1 MLEVVALG
9 GLGEFGMNMLALTW
23 GETTIVVDA
32 GVMFPDPELLGVD
45 RIIPDLTYLQQ
56 KGRAA
61 ALVLTHGHED
71 HIGGVPHVLALVDG
85 PIYGTPLTLAMVE
98 PKLEEHGIDGREL
111 IAVKPHDRVTVG
123 PFEIEFIRVTH
134 SIPDCVALAIHTP
147 AGVIVHTGDFKI
159 DQTPLDGEHFDVHR
173 FAQLGSEG
181 VLALFADSTNIDRR
195 GFTGSEREVV
205 DAFEEV
211 FTSAPGKL
219 IVAAFASSIYRMQI
233 LVDLAAQF
241 DRKVAFI
248 GRGMIRNSEIA
259 QRLGYLRI
267 PAGVQIRDSQVGDY
281 PAQDVL
287 CLSTGSQGEP
297 MSALSRI
304 AIDDHRHVK
313 VGPDDT
319 VVLSARSI
327 PGNEKA
333 IGRVINHLARR
344 GAEVIYE
351 GIKHVHV
358 SGHGSEEELKL
369 MLSLV
374 KPRFF
379 IPVHGEYRQLS
390 QHGRVAARVFEGRD
404 PRPEILLAENGDILQ
419 FDVDGARIAGKAPVG
434 RILIDDTRTG
444 EVGDEVL
451 RDRRHLAEDG
461 LVVPVVAI
469 NKQTGM
475 LEGVPDIIT
484 RGFVMEN
491 SAGAARGRR
500 APAGRGRRSGQ
511 PRGAH
516 RSGAD
521 QGEAARR
528 AAPLLSETFGT
539 TAVRAARHHGDLTR
553 EWIDGFAPGQ
563 RIRRRGAVRGRAAS
577 GSSRSPATSRATRSG
592 SSAPARMPTP
602 PTSPGGSARSSPSCR
617 FSCSA
622 TRPTSVRR
630 RW

>member
-1 MLEVVALG
+1 MLEIVALG

-56 KGRAA
+56 KGRIA

-71 HIGGVPHVLALVDG
+71 HIGGVPHVMPLVSG
-85 PIYGTPLTLAMVE
+85 PIYATPLTLALVK
-98 PKLEEHGIDGREL
+98 PKLEEHDIEGVEL
-111 IAVKPHDRVTVG
+111 VPVRPHDRVTVG
-123 PFEIEFIRVTH
+123 PFQIEFVRVTH

-147 AGVIVHTGDFKI
+147 VGVIVHTGDFKI
-159 DQTPLDGEHFDVHR
+159 DQTPLDGQHFDVHR
-173 FAQLGSEG
+173 FAELGGAG

-195 GFTGSEREVV
+195 GFTGSEREVIE
-205 DAFEEV
+205 AFEEI

-241 DRKVAFI
+241 DRKVAFV
-248 GRGMIRNSEIA
+248 GRGMMQNSEIA

-267 PAGVQIRDSQVGDY
+267 PAGVQIRDSEVGGY

-287 CLSTGSQGEP
+287 CLSTGTQGEP
-297 MSALSRI
+297 MSALSRM
-304 AIDDHRHVK
+304 AIDDHRYVK

-319 VVLSARSI
+319 VVLSARAI

-333 IGRVINHLARR
+333 IGRVMNHLARR
-344 GAEVIYE
+344 GADVIYE

-374 KPRFF
+374 KPRYF
-379 IPVHGEYRQLS
+379 IPIHGEYRQLS
-390 QHGRVAARVFEGRD
+390 QHARIAERVFAGRE
-404 PRPEILLAENGDILQ
+404 PKPEIMLSENGDLLR
-419 FDVDGARIAGKAPVG
+419 FDEAGGRIAGKAPVG
-434 RILIDDTRTG
+434 RVLIDDTRTG

-469 NKQTGM
+469 NKQTGA
-475 LEGVPDIIT
+475 LEGIPEIIT
-484 RGFVMEN
+484 RGFVMED
-491 SAGAARGRR
+491 SRALLADGARLLAEVVEQASVEERTDQGLIKEKLRVELRRFFRKRSGRR
-500 APAGRGRRSGQ
+500 
-511 PRGAH
+511 
-516 RSGAD
+516 
-521 QGEAARR
+521 
-528 AAPLLSETFGT
+528 PLVLPVIME
-539 TAVRAARHHGDLTR
+539 
-553 EWIDGFAPGQ
+553 I
-563 RIRRRGAVRGRAAS
+563 
-577 GSSRSPATSRATRSG
+577 
-592 SSAPARMPTP
+592 
-602 PTSPGGSARSSPSCR
+602 
-617 FSCSA
+617 
-622 TRPTSVRR
+622 
-630 RW
+630 

>member
-23 GETTIVVDA
+23 DQTTIVVDA

-56 KGRAA
+56 KGRVA

-71 HIGGVPHVLALVDG
+71 HIGAVPHVLPLVDG
-85 PIYGTPLTLAMVE
+85 PLYATPLTLALVE

-111 IAVKPHDRVTVG
+111 VPVRPRERLSVG
-123 PFEIEFIRVTH
+123 PFTIEFIRVTH

-147 AGVIVHTGDFKI
+147 AGIIVHTGDFKI
-159 DQTPLDGEHFDVHR
+159 DQTPIDGQHFDVHR
-173 FAQLGSEG
+173 FAELGSAG

-195 GFTGSEREVV
+195 GFTGSELEVV
-205 DAFEEV
+205 EAFEEI
-211 FTSAPGKL
+211 FTSATGKL

-241 DRKVAFI
+241 DRKVAFV
-248 GRGMIRNSEIA
+248 GRGMMRNSEIA
-259 QRLGYLRI
+259 QRLGHLRI
-267 PAGVQIRDSQVGDY
+267 PAGLQVRDSEIGSY

-287 CLSTGSQGEP
+287 CLATGSQGEP

-304 AIDDHRHVK
+304 AIDDHRYVK
-313 VGPDDT
+313 VGPHDT

-333 IGRVINHLARR
+333 IGRVINHLSRR
-344 GAEVIYE
+344 GADVIYE

-374 KPRFF
+374 RPRFF
-379 IPVHGEYRQLS
+379 IPVHGEFRQLS
-390 QHGRVAARVFEGRD
+390 QHARIAERVFAGRD
-404 PRPEILLAENGDILQ
+404 PKPAILLTENGDVLH
-419 FDVDGARIAGKAPVG
+419 FDEAGARIAGKAPVG
-434 RILIDDTRTG
+434 RVLIDDTRTG

-461 LVVPVVAI
+461 LVIPVVAI
-469 NKQTGM
+469 NKQTGA

-484 RGFVMEN
+484 RGFVMEDGQ
-491 SAGAARGRR
+491 ALLADGARLLAEVVEQASIEERTDQGLIKERLRVELRRFFRKRSGRR
-500 APAGRGRRSGQ
+500 PFVL
-511 PRGAH
+511 PVIM
-516 RSGAD
+516 
-521 QGEAARR
+521 E
-528 AAPLLSETFGT
+528 
-539 TAVRAARHHGDLTR
+539 
-553 EWIDGFAPGQ
+553 I
-563 RIRRRGAVRGRAAS
+563 
-577 GSSRSPATSRATRSG
+577 
-592 SSAPARMPTP
+592 
-602 PTSPGGSARSSPSCR
+602 
-617 FSCSA
+617 
-622 TRPTSVRR
+622 
-630 RW
+630 